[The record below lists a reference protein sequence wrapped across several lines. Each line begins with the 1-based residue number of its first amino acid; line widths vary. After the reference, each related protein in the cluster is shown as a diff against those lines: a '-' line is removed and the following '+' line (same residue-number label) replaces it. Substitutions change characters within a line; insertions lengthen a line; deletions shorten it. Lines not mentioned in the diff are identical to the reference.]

1 MFLVRSAFWLAL
13 IVALIPSDPGD
24 QARMYQTASYALYQ
38 TVTFCDRNGALCKE
52 AQAHWAVFKDKAAI
66 GARMASDLVNERLTK
81 PATLPADAPTPSM
94 PPLLERPQP
103 AADTLRAADR
113 APEWRVRAKSQL

>member
-13 IVALIPSDPGD
+13 LVALVPSDPGE
-24 QARMYQTASYALYQ
+24 QARMYQTASYALHQ
-38 TVTFCDRNGALCKE
+38 AVTFCDRNAAICKE

-66 GARMASDLVNERLTK
+66 GARMAGDLVNERLTK
-81 PATLPADAPTPSM
+81 PASLPAATPGPSL
-94 PPLLERPQP
+94 PPLLEQPQP

-113 APEWRVRAKSQL
+113 EPAWRVRARSQL

>member
-13 IVALIPSDPGD
+13 LVALVPSDPGE
-24 QARMYQTASYALYQ
+24 QARMYQTTSYALHQ
-38 TVTFCDRNGALCKE
+38 AVTFCDRNAAICKE

-66 GARMASDLVNERLTK
+66 GARMAGDLVNERLTK
-81 PATLPADAPTPSM
+81 PASLPAAAPGPSL
-94 PPLLERPQP
+94 PPLLEQPQP

-113 APEWRVRAKSQL
+113 EPAWRVRARSQL